1 VSFLEDE
8 STEGSQRTVLVVGG
22 GVAATAAALAATRG
36 GASVIVLDGGAGAS
50 MLSTGAIDLVPWH
63 EAEAA
68 GTPVPA
74 ATRSALQALG
84 GYVLDEGGTSIVTT
98 AGVLRPAAGRDAALL
113 NVSRLAG
120 QRIAVVRCA
129 RPGWDADAFALAWGP
144 AFQALDAVV
153 LRHTGE
159 DLLPDG
165 ELAARHDDASRLGW
179 LAERLRE
186 ALATAGG
193 QWTGIVV
200 PPLLGVERARA
211 HELSEHVRVRCGEA
225 AGLPGGAP
233 GLRFENARDRALA
246 ACGATR
252 APVRIRSIHRSAGC
266 WRATGETG
274 SSFDGAAVVLAIG
287 GLVGGGLEY
296 APAEATLATA
306 LPQSA
311 RRPLKLTLDAAVT
324 LGAYGRPLEVSR
336 SLFGPPPEA
345 IARPFVR
352 DSLLDRAGIL
362 AGVDGGASSAPGI
375 FAAGDVVADAPRSWL
390 AALSSGARAGSAAA
404 RYLGSRHVTES
415 ARPSADAEPASRP

>member
-1 VSFLEDE
+1 MSFLVGD
-8 STEGSQRTVLVVGG
+8 STERSERTVLVIGG
-22 GVAATAAALAATRG
+22 GVAATAAALAATRA
-36 GASVIVLDGGAGAS
+36 GASVTLLDGGAGAS
-50 MLSTGAIDLVPWH
+50 MLSTGAIDLIPWQD
-63 EAEAA
+63 AEAA
-68 GTPVPA
+68 RTPVPA
-74 ATRSALQALG
+74 ETRSALQALG

-98 AGVLRPAAGRDAALL
+98 AGVVRPAAGRDAALL

-129 RPGWDADAFALAWGP
+129 RPGWDANAFALAWGP
-144 AFQALDAVV
+144 AFEPLDAVV

-159 DLLPDG
+159 DVLPDG
-165 ELAARHDDASRLGW
+165 ELAARHDDSSRLGW
-179 LAERLRE
+179 LADRLRE

-193 QWTGIVV
+193 HWTGIVV
-200 PPLLGVERARA
+200 PPLLGVQRARA
-211 HELSEHVRVRCGEA
+211 HELSERVGIRCGEA

-233 GLRFENARDRALA
+233 GLRFENARDRTLA
-246 ACGATR
+246 ACEATHAR
-252 APVRIRSIHRSAGC
+252 VRVRSVHRSAGT
-266 WRATGETG
+266 WRAIGEAG

-311 RRPLKLTLDAAVT
+311 RRPMRLTLDAAVT

-345 IARPFVR
+345 IARPFAR
-352 DSLLDRAGIL
+352 DPLLDRAGIL
-362 AGVDGGASSAPGI
+362 AGDDGSASSAPGI
-375 FAAGDVVADAPRSWL
+375 FAAGDVVADAPRTWL
-390 AALSSGARAGSAAA
+390 AAVSSGARAGAAAA

-415 ARPSADAEPASRP
+415 ARPSVDAEPASRP